1 MRRSSNLKIQRY
13 VMRQYQSNSYLVADD
28 FGTGIII
35 DAGGEGESI
44 VAAAREAGLEVAL
57 LVLTHG
63 HFDHVG
69 AVREVKEGTGCTV
82 AIHRDDAGKLGR
94 FSLNTIITRS
104 VAPQP
109 ERLLSAG
116 DEIAAGELRFTVL
129 HTPGH
134 TPGGICIY
142 GHGVVF
148 TGDTLFRRSVG
159 RTDMPRGSH
168 SELLR
173 SIQSNLLVLPDET
186 VVLPGHGAS
195 STIGEER
202 RENPFLSS
210 L

>member
-1 MRRSSNLKIQRY
+1 
-13 VMRQYQSNSYLVADD
+13 
-28 FGTGIII
+28 
-35 DAGGEGESI
+35 
-44 VAAAREAGLEVAL
+44 
-57 LVLTHG
+57 
-63 HFDHVG
+63 
-69 AVREVKEGTGCTV
+69 V
-82 AIHRDDAGKLGR
+82 AIHEDDAGKLGR

-104 VAPQP
+104 VSPKP
-109 ERLLSAG
+109 ERLLVDG
-116 DEIAAGELRFTVL
+116 DEIEVGELRFKVL

-142 GHGVVF
+142 GQGVVL
-148 TGDTLFRRSVG
+148 TGDTLFRRSIG

-202 RENPFLSS
+202 RENPFLVK

>member
-1 MRRSSNLKIQRY
+1 
-13 VMRQYQSNSYLVADD
+13 MRQYQSNSYLVAAEN
-28 FGTGIII
+28 GAGLIV

-44 VAAAREAGLEVAL
+44 VAAARAAGIDVSL

-69 AVREVKEGTGCTV
+69 AVREVKEATGCTV

-94 FSLNTIITRS
+94 FSLNMIINRT
-104 VAPQP
+104 VAPKP
-109 ERLLSAG
+109 ERLLSDG
-116 DEIAAGELRFTVL
+116 DEIEVGELRFRVL

-134 TPGGICIY
+134 TPGGIALY

-159 RTDMPRGSH
+159 RTDIPRGSH

-186 VVLPGHGAS
+186 VVLPGHGGA

-202 RENPFLSS
+202 RENPFLAN

>member
-1 MRRSSNLKIQRY
+1 MKIQRY
-13 VMRQYQSNSYLVADD
+13 VVSQYQSNSYLVGDD
-28 FGTGIII
+28 SGVGLIV
-35 DAGGEGESI
+35 DAGGEGGAI
-44 VAAAREAGLEVAL
+44 MAAARAAGLDVKL

-69 AVREVKEGTGCTV
+69 AVREVKEATGCTV
-82 AIHRDDAGKLGR
+82 AIHHDDAGKLGR
-94 FSLNTIITRS
+94 FSLNTIINRT
-104 VAPQP
+104 VAPAP
-109 ERLLSAG
+109 ERLLG
-116 DEIAAGELRFTVL
+116 DGDDIEVGGLRFKVL

-148 TGDTLFRRSVG
+148 TGDTLFRRSIG

-186 VVLPGHGAS
+186 VVLPGHGGA

-202 RENPFLSS
+202 RENPFLSN

>member
-1 MRRSSNLKIQRY
+1 MKIQRY
-13 VMRQYQSNSYLVADD
+13 VVRQYQSNSYLVADD
-28 FGTGIII
+28 AGMGMIV
-35 DAGGEGESI
+35 DAGGDGEGI
-44 VAAAREAGLEVAL
+44 VAAAQKAGVEVKL

-69 AVREVKEGTGCTV
+69 AVREVKEATGCTV
-82 AIHRDDAGKLGR
+82 AIHKDDAGKLGR
-94 FSLNTIITRS
+94 FSLNTIISRS
-104 VAPQP
+104 VAPAP
-109 ERLLSAG
+109 ERLLSDG
-116 DEIAAGELRFTVL
+116 DEIEVGELRFRVL

-142 GHGVVF
+142 GHGAAF
-148 TGDTLFRRSVG
+148 TGDTLFRRSIG

-173 SIQSNLLVLPDET
+173 SIQSSLLVLPDET

-202 RENPFLSS
+202 RENHFLVN

>member
-1 MRRSSNLKIQRY
+1 MKIQRY
-13 VMRQYQSNSYLVADD
+13 VVSQYQSNSYLVSDD
-28 FGTGIII
+28 YGVGLIV
-35 DAGGEGESI
+35 DAGGDGDGI
-44 VAAAREAGLEVAL
+44 VAAAQKAGVEVKM

-63 HFDHVG
+63 HFDHIG
-69 AVREVKEGTGCTV
+69 AVREVKEATCCTV
-82 AIHRDDAGKLGR
+82 AIHEDDAGKLGR
-94 FSLNTIITRS
+94 FSLNTIITRT
-104 VAPQP
+104 VAPAP
-109 ERLLSAG
+109 ERLLRDG
-116 DEIAAGELRFTVL
+116 DEIEVGELRFRVL

-142 GHGVVF
+142 GHGVAF

-173 SIQSNLLVLPDET
+173 SIQSKLLVLPDET

-202 RENPFLSS
+202 RENPFLAG

>member
-1 MRRSSNLKIQRY
+1 MKIQRY
-13 VMRQYQSNSYLVADD
+13 LVRQYQSNSYLVAADD
-28 FGTGIII
+28 GAGMIV
-35 DAGGEGESI
+35 DAGGDGEGI
-44 VAAAREAGLEVAL
+44 VAAAEQAGFEVKL
-57 LVLTHG
+57 LLLTHG

-69 AVREVKEGTGCTV
+69 AVREVKEATGCTV
-82 AIHRDDAGKLGR
+82 AIHQDDAGKLGR
-94 FSLNTIITRS
+94 FSLNTIIKRA
-104 VAPQP
+104 VPPAP
-109 ERLLSAG
+109 ERLLVDG
-116 DEIAAGELRFTVL
+116 DEINVGELRFRVL

-173 SIQSNLLVLPDET
+173 SIQSKLIVLPDET

-202 RENPFLSS
+202 RENPFLAK